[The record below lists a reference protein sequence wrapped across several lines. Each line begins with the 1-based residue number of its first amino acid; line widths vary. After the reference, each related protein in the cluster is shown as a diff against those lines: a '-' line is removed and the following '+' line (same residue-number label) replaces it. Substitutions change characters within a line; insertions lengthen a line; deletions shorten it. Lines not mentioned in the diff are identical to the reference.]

1 MGLYPSFAP
10 TGESVNIRFYI
21 MRTPSFR
28 FGERREFFLGN
39 LARFLTFGH
48 FNRERTTLKK
58 QSEEDWLT
66 NERGNKVISV
76 YVQDYVPIYLQLQL
90 ESIYLQLRIK
100 SLVL

>member
-1 MGLYPSFAP
+1 
-10 TGESVNIRFYI
+10 

-28 FGERREFFLGN
+28 LGKRREFFWGN